1 MWHAG
6 PCQVSAC
13 SLYKSHTI
21 PFVASITAS
30 FKFLSSE
37 CHLCSNELH
46 LFTWA
51 YCHLLNIT
59 ITISLF
65 YKSFAHYYTSCKH
78 YGEMLWAFF
87 ALILWH
93 LVFKHQLNS
102 HLKVFSYIYNHL
114 PLNVVSAAE
123 LPVNKKAA
131 AVFSEA
137 CQLNKNAN
145 LNVFM
150 LCFAVLIIDILSFL
164 CKCFCFHFS
173 ASGIKNM
180 A

>member
-1 MWHAG
+1 MG
-6 PCQVSAC
+6 
-13 SLYKSHTI
+13 
-21 PFVASITAS
+21 F
-30 FKFLSSE
+30 
-37 CHLCSNELH
+37 
-46 LFTWA
+46 FT
-51 YCHLLNIT
+51 
-59 ITISLF
+59 
-65 YKSFAHYYTSCKH
+65 
-78 YGEMLWAFF
+78 
-87 ALILWH
+87 LILWH

-123 LPVNKKAA
+123 FPVNKKAA

-150 LCFAVLIIDILSFL
+150 LCFAVLITHILSFL